1 MNKYNCNVIFSDSIL
16 SQRSKVRVYS
26 FKRSFDGVTA
36 LIVHADANDDA
47 DAFEVISS
55 IFSTLAQLAQVMQQP
70 VCRFKIAEL
79 VL

>member
-16 SQRSKVRVYS
+16 SQRGEVGVDS
-26 FKRSFDGVTA
+26 FKRSFDGVTT